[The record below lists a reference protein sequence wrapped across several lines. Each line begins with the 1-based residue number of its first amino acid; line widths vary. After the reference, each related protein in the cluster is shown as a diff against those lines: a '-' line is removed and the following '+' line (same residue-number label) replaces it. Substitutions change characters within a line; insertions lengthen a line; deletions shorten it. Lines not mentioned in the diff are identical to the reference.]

1 MLYWADPQEVISFLN
16 TGEIDENDFD
26 QIYPEIVNQEQL
38 RKSEDDQK
46 GLSYGVMREQ
56 MLMTQ
61 LDKEIARSERYK
73 TSLSALGFTLVK
85 VKAKQNL
92 PQNQIKTRV
101 ILDALL
107 RKLVKIFRT
116 PDIIGEMGKNNFIV
130 LLPMTDQ
137 GQANLALRRA
147 MKILHLSPLKI
158 NKIAFEIKV
167 AGVVADMNFID
178 TINAKLLVEHLTSQ
192 IKDMAMRISNLHA
205 NS

>member
-1 MLYWADPQEVISFLN
+1 
-16 TGEIDENDFD
+16 
-26 QIYPEIVNQEQL
+26 
-38 RKSEDDQK
+38 
-46 GLSYGVMREQ
+46 